1 MLSDSFGLHEATV
14 DDLSTLIGLGR
25 PGITDVATVV
35 ATCLGLY
42 QEATMIEATVAT
54 TTATALMACK
64 ID

>member
-25 PGITDVATVV
+25 PGITDVATVI

-42 QEATMIEATVAT
+42 QEATMIEAAVAT
-54 TTATALMACK
+54 TTTATLMACHV
-64 ID
+64 D